1 MQSNWSGSWEL
12 VDSLISC
19 GFSPNMRIF
28 RRNQALTLL
37 SALLRNQALQE
48 SAPKELK
55 AKLLGSLCKKLVAEF
70 HNYIK
75 DSGTV
80 KPRFLCEL
88 LNITRG
94 LHLAGADS
102 YKTEWNHILDVLE
115 KLRAHIPKNR
125 HFQDV
130 KKAYN
135 KVCAPLKIKVVQGC
149 EKR

>member
-12 VDSLISC
+12 VHSLISC
-19 GFSPNMRIF
+19 GFSTNMRIF

-37 SALLRNQALQE
+37 STLLRNRVLQE

-55 AKLLGSLCKKLVAEF
+55 AEVLETLCDKIAAEF
-70 HNYIK
+70 NQYIK
-75 DSGTV
+75 DSGSI

-94 LHLAGADS
+94 LHLAGADG
-102 YKTEWNHILDVLE
+102 YKAKWKDILDVLE
-115 KLRAHIPKNR
+115 DLRAHIPKNR